1 MSNPGQPSTPKRV
14 YLDVCVLCRPFDD
27 QQQVRIRLETSA
39 VELILAH
46 VREAELALIV
56 SPVHQLEIDAIT
68 DLEERK
74 QLLLLLEEFG
84 TQVEF
89 DLQTVRQRAEQ
100 WVGQGLGVA
109 DAAHLAFAEAA
120 QAEFVTV
127 DDRLLSQCRRVT
139 PDVWCG
145 TPPTY
150 CEKENLK

>member
-1 MSNPGQPSTPKRV
+1 
-14 YLDVCVLCRPFDD
+14 
-27 QQQVRIRLETSA
+27 
-39 VELILAH
+39 
-46 VREAELALIV
+46 
-56 SPVHQLEIDAIT
+56 
-68 DLEERK
+68 LEEV
-74 QLLLLLEEFG
+74 G

-127 DDRLLSQCRRVT
+127 DDRLLSQCRRIK

-145 TPPTY
+145 TPPAY